1 MSADVKRIAGML
13 VAAAVISA
21 ASLSA
26 QAPAQTPAQGQRG
39 AGAGSQLPPFDPAA
53 VSQVSA
59 ETFREQNVDPGVF
72 YAVVMD
78 RPEVRIGHTR
88 LAPGGA
94 RRTHTHDDVTWH
106 LLIPVSGTLTM
117 TVGNDAPIETVP
129 GRAYF
134 MKVGTPH
141 SFTNKGTVDAVSIEV
156 FVKPAPKT
164 GAGLPVPR
172 TEAEAL
178 AFALG
183 AASGVE
189 R

>member
-1 MSADVKRIAGML
+1 MKRIAGILL
-13 VAAAVISA
+13 VAGVVAV
-21 ASLSA
+21 ASPKA
-26 QAPAQTPAQGQRG
+26 QAPPGTAARGQRG
-39 AGAGSQLPPFDPAA
+39 GGPQLPPYDPAA

-94 RRTHTHDDVTWH
+94 RRTHTHDDVVWH
-106 LLIPVSGTLTM
+106 LLIPISGTLTM

-134 MKVGTPH
+134 MKAGTPH

-156 FVKPAPKT
+156 FVKPTPKSAAGMMPAPQN
-164 GAGLPVPR
+164 
-172 TEAEAL
+172 EAQAL
-178 AFALG
+178 AFALA
-183 AASGVE
+183 AASGV
-189 R
+189 RQ